1 MEAATWRLL
10 KFLLP
15 LYSSVFEIGVD
26 RDLIKF
32 LFISRFVKRRY
43 KKISNF
49 SLQKDRKKI
58 KDPRYESRTI
68 FITVPRFR
76 LYWKLEPHPYHTQ
89 TTRLI
94 YN

>member
-58 KDPRYESRTI
+58 KDPRYFYRGGAI
-68 FITVPRFR
+68 FLVGTGC
-76 LYWKLEPHPYHTQ
+76 
-89 TTRLI
+89 
-94 YN
+94 

>member
-32 LFISRFVKRRY
+32 LFISRFVKIRY

-58 KDPRYESRTI
+58 KDPRYFGFNARVI
-68 FITVPRFR
+68 FDRP
-76 LYWKLEPHPYHTQ
+76 
-89 TTRLI
+89 
-94 YN
+94 